1 MDEEDLNLD
10 HEQHHHHHH
19 HHPYPNLNEPFS
31 QYFHQDDL
39 PQEEHF
45 ISPSSPFTPWLN
57 LTAKILLGSSSS
69 SSLANY
75 KNFNESFISST
86 MESFSEDYNASLD
99 NGESSLDGD
108 DDIQDYLAVDGGYSI
123 LHSLPWWRQM
133 LWCVLFGL
141 MVIVASVGNV
151 TVIWIV
157 LAHKRMR
164 TVTNYLLVNLS
175 IADTMVST
183 LNVIPNFIF
192 MLTSHWPFGEFYCKL
207 VQFVAVLSI
216 CASVFSLMAIAFD
229 R

>member
-1 MDEEDLNLD
+1 MDDEDFLD
-10 HEQHHHHHH
+10 RTHLHHHHNNHH
-19 HHPYPNLNEPFS
+19 SPHHNGDQIFPSHDSTFTDYQYSYQEDQEYEPPLD
-31 QYFHQDDL
+31 QQKY
-39 PQEEHF
+39 
-45 ISPSSPFTPWLN
+45 ISPSVSTWLN
-57 LTAKILLGSSSS
+57 LSTSVLLNSSWPNSESTGDEFVSVQDSSGSSI
-69 SSLANY
+69 NG
-75 KNFNESFISST
+75 T
-86 MESFSEDYNASLD
+86 MSPDLYDPGMPE
-99 NGESSLDGD
+99 
-108 DDIQDYLAVDGGYSI
+108 GGYSI
-123 LHSLPWWRQM
+123 LHSLPWWRQ
-133 LWCVLFGL
+133 LIWVALFGS
-141 MVIVASVGNV
+141 MVIVASVGNI